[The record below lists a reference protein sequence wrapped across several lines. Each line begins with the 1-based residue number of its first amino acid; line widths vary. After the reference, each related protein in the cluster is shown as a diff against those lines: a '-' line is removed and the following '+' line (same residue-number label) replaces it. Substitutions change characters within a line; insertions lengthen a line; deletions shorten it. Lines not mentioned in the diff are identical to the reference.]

1 MAGRVI
7 CSSRKPIGHSAR
19 EVLAGRLIRV
29 QLRDVT
35 LTTALIET
43 GHHDGA
49 LCAEIARDCAP
60 DVLLSD
66 VGARLLEKSLSRD
79 QRRKD
84 GVFFSGLELAD
95 YVAGRVKHLIDAG
108 ATIADPTCGGGDLL
122 LACLRLFPA
131 EADAHSAAHSWGG
144 RVKGF
149 DLQSSFAEASR
160 LRLAALA
167 LDAHKGSS
175 ASMAELSNEFRGIMQ
190 GDYMQNAAHLRDTD
204 VIVANPPFGSIC
216 APPSC
221 EWSSGKT
228 QRAAIFLDQMIENA
242 KPHQHIVAV
251 LPDVLRSGSRYQR
264 WRAKVEQRCRVL
276 DIHRYG
282 RFGDSA
288 DIDVFVLHV
297 EKRVELDR
305 PEVAPSWTG
314 SSMPLSKVKLSD
326 RFDVSI
332 GPVVPHRHAS
342 TGGWCYYL
350 DVASAT
356 PNAEVSVLGKRRFGG
371 KLVSPP
377 FVVVRRTTSPSDKQR
392 VVPTLVRADGPVAVE
407 NHLVILSPR
416 SGGLAVCRRLMAQ
429 LKADEVHQWV
439 NIANGCRHLTKSQV
453 ENIPIKE
460 G

>member
-1 MAGRVI
+1 VI
-7 CSSRKPIGHSAR
+7 
-19 EVLAGRLIRV
+19 GRLIRV
-29 QLRDVT
+29 QLREQP
-35 LTTALIET
+35 LTIALIEA
-43 GHHDGA
+43 GQHDGA
-49 LCAEIARDCAP
+49 LSAEIARDCAP

-66 VGARLLEKSLSRD
+66 AGARLLEGSLSRD

-95 YVAGRVKHLIDAG
+95 YVAGRVKHLISEG

-131 EADAHSAAHSWGG
+131 AEDAQLAAQSWGK

-149 DLQSSFAEASR
+149 DLQSSFAEAAR

-175 ASMAELSNEFRGIMQ
+175 VSMAELSSAFKGIMQ
-190 GDYMQNAAHLRDTD
+190 GDYMQNATHLSDMD

-216 APPSC
+216 APPLC
-221 EWSSGKT
+221 DWSTGKT
-228 QRAAIFLDQMIENA
+228 QRAAIFLDEMVEHA
-242 KPHQHIVAV
+242 KPHQNIVAV

-264 WRAKVEQRCRVL
+264 WRAKVEQRCKVL

-297 EKRVELDR
+297 EKRAAMDR
-305 PEVAPSWTG
+305 PPAAPQWADTAAPVG
-314 SSMPLSKVKLSD
+314 GVKLSE
-326 RFDVSI
+326 RFDVRI
-332 GPVVPHRHAS
+332 GPVVPHRHGN

-350 DVASAT
+350 DVGSSV
-356 PNAEVSVLGKRRFGG
+356 PNAEVCVSAKRRFAG
-371 KLVSPP
+371 KLALPP
-377 FVVVRRTTSPSDKQR
+377 FVVVRRTTSPSDRQR

-407 NHLVILSPR
+407 NHLVILSPK
-416 SGGLAVCRRLMAQ
+416 SGGLAACRRLMAQ
-429 LKADEVHQWV
+429 LKTDEVHQWV
-439 NIANGCRHLTKSQV
+439 NTANGCRHLTKGQV

-460 G
+460 D